1 MKLLGI
7 DIGTT
12 SISFT
17 VMEKESKTLV
27 KASTVGNESF
37 MKTGNF
43 WEKIQNAAEIEKI
56 VTETV
61 EKLIAEFTDI
71 VSIGLTGQMHGILY
85 TDGRGNCASPLYTWQ
100 DERGN
105 RPVFEGKSLTETIY
119 EETGVQVYTG

>member
-61 EKLIAEFTDI
+61 EKLFAEFTDI
-71 VSIGLTGQMHGILY
+71 VSIGLTG
-85 TDGRGNCASPLYTWQ
+85 
-100 DERGN
+100 
-105 RPVFEGKSLTETIY
+105 
-119 EETGVQVYTG
+119 